1 MDIFNLD
8 QFVIDQYKA
17 FSRSFTK
24 IKSPEISSKVNTLY
38 DDKRFWPEPLL
49 QINPHYDSGGSI
61 LDFVNGGVLEPDC
74 TEVFKDK
81 WGDQDQAD
89 LSLNA
94 PASTKSKL

>member
-1 MDIFNLD
+1 MDVFNLD

-24 IKSPEISSKVNTLY
+24 IKSSEIASKVDTLY

-49 QINPHYDSGGSI
+49 QINPHYDSGSSI

-74 TEVFKDK
+74 TEVFD
-81 WGDQDQAD
+81 GCHRAI
-89 LSLNA
+89 
-94 PASTKSKL
+94 PRHRI